1 MHGKSYRIT
10 GLSDSYYSVIWL
22 LLQPFQ
28 CTMHNARCTIITYSS
43 HLLFRMAQ
51 LCIMNSEFWIEKSVL
66 RPLYRIVP
74 LFWECCPPSSL
85 SSLKMSFLDSGEIGQ
100 KLKNWKIEEL
110 KNWRIEGLKNWSFPF
125 CQAFQL
131 FNPSIFQF
139 YLVVSWKN
147 CNFALRKLL

>member
-28 CTMHNARCTIITYSS
+28 CTMHNAQCTIITYSS
-43 HLLFRMAQ
+43 HLLSCMSQ
-51 LCIMNSEFWIEKSVL
+51 LCIVNSEFWIEKSVL

-100 KLKNWKIEEL
+100 KLMNWKIEGL
-110 KNWRIEGLKNWSFPF
+110 KDWRIEKLMDWRIEELKLSVLPCVSTFQSFNLSI
-125 CQAFQL
+125 L
-131 FNPSIFQF
+131 FGCFM
-139 YLVVSWKN
+139 K
-147 CNFALRKLL
+147 KL